1 MKPMP
6 GTRVHALRMAAA
18 LTIATSDL
26 CAALGGTAF
35 ASAPAIEAPEYVRV
49 LVPQARLVGA
59 GRFTWLGFRAYDA
72 ALYAPAGRYTSD
84 APYALELTYARAFS
98 GGDIAERSI
107 DEIRKL
113 GDANESEI
121 SDWLAVLRRLF
132 PDVREGDRLVGV
144 SPRTGAAP
152 FFHNGRPVGA
162 ISDVRLQHAF
172 FAIWL
177 DPRTSAPALRA
188 RLIGA
193 AVSR

>member
-1 MKPMP
+1 MRTMP
-6 GTRVHALRMAAA
+6 GTRIHVLRMAAA

-35 ASAPAIEAPEYVRV
+35 ASAPAIEAPDYVRV

-59 GRFTWLGFRAYDA
+59 GRFTWFGFRAYDA
-72 ALYAPAGRYTSD
+72 ALYAKAGRYTSD

-107 DEIRKL
+107 AEIRKI
-113 GDANESEI
+113 GDANDSEI

-144 SPRTGAAP
+144 SPGAGAAP

-162 ISDVRLQHAF
+162 ITDVRLQRAF

-188 RLIGA
+188 RLIGTPG
-193 AVSR
+193 SP